1 MANEQ
6 GPGVRRARRDRKFG
20 VLSRLSVMVAVVV
33 GMFGLILPAL
43 PAAASCSS
51 CTIWDPATQPSGQS
65 VFFEPR
71 GVELGL
77 TFTTDVPGFV
87 TALHFYKDPSMS
99 GTHIG
104 HLWDPSGTKLA
115 EATYSETSSGWQ
127 QVSLPTPVAITPNTT
142 YATSLFVPNGQY
154 IATTFWPY
162 PSDNPPLHG
171 TGGAFADPATPPG
184 QFPSTTSL
192 NNANYWIDLVFQPE
206 NADLSIVK
214 SAPKL
219 LLLSGRLTYSIAV
232 SNAGPTGA
240 TGVTVTDPLSSRVR
254 FVSAAASQGSC
265 AQSAGTVMCS
275 LGSLAVGAKA
285 TVTIKVDPLLLGTV
299 NNTATVKGNGTD
311 PNPNNNSS
319 SVSTLVL
326 LSLL

>member
-1 MANEQ
+1 M
-6 GPGVRRARRDRKFG
+6 RDRMFR
-20 VLSRLSVMVAVVV
+20 VLSRLVVV
-33 GMFGLILPAL
+33 PALVVAMFGLILSAL

-51 CTIWDPATQPSGQS
+51 CTIWSPATQPTGQS
-65 VFFEPR
+65 SFFEPR

-77 TFTTDVPGFV
+77 RFTTDVPGFV
-87 TALHFYKDPSMS
+87 TALRFYKDPSMS

-104 HLWDPSGTKLA
+104 HLWDPSGNKLA

-127 QVSLPTPVAITPNTT
+127 QVNLSTPVAITPNAT

-192 NNANYWIDLVFQPE
+192 NNANYWVDLVFQPE

-219 LLLSGRLTYSIAV
+219 LLLSDRLTYSITV

-240 TGVTVTDPLSSRVR
+240 TGVTVTDPLSSRVK
-254 FVSAAASQGSC
+254 FVSAVASQGSC
-265 AQSAGTVMCS
+265 AQSAGTVTCS
-275 LGSLAVGAKA
+275 LGSLAMGAKA

-311 PNPNNNSS
+311 PNPSNNSS

>member
-1 MANEQ
+1 MVAQ
-6 GPGVRRARRDRKFG
+6 GLGMQRTRGNRWFG
-20 VLSRLSVMVAVVV
+20 VLGRLSVVGALVVAA
-33 GMFGLILPAL
+33 FGLVLPAL

-51 CTIWDPATQPSGQS
+51 CTIWTPATQPTGQS

-87 TALHFYKDPSMS
+87 TALRFYKDPSMS

-127 QVSLPTPVAITPNTT
+127 QVNLPTPVAITPNTT

-154 IATTFWPY
+154 IATTLWPY
-162 PSDNPPLHG
+162 PTNNAPLHG

-192 NNANYWIDLVFQPE
+192 NNANYWVDVVFQPE

-214 SAPKL
+214 SAPGL
-219 LLLSGRLTYSIAV
+219 LLLNDRLTYSIKV

-254 FVSAAASQGSC
+254 FVSAAASQGNC
-265 AQSAGTVMCS
+265 AQAAGTVTCS

-285 TVTIKVDPLLLGTV
+285 TMTITVDPLLLGTV

-311 PNPNNNSS
+311 PKPTNNSS